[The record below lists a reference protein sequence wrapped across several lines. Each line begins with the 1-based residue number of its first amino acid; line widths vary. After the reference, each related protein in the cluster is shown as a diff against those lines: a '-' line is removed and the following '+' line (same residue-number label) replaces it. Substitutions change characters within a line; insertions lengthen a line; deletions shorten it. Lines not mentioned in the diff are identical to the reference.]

1 MRDADKLE
9 LLKLNLDRTGNVRDQ
24 QLQHYLKVA
33 ADKIAEMGITL
44 TDSAGD
50 AELQIAYAAHKFRS
64 RANPDAE
71 LPKDLSWDLKNRLF
85 AEKGAVGE

>member
-50 AELQIAYAAHKFRS
+50 AELQIAYAAHKFRN

-71 LPKDLSWDLKNRLF
+71 LPPDLRWDLNNRLF
-85 AEKGAVGE
+85 AEKGKVGE